1 MSGSEAGTYM
11 IIGNGDMASVLP
23 DRDDLTFF
31 ASGVSNSSE
40 TRESEFHREATLLR
54 SQDRE
59 RRLVYFSS
67 LCVFYSSGHYAKHKR
82 SMEQQV
88 CKNFPLHT
96 IIRIGN
102 ITWGKNPHTLINFMR
117 EQKRLGQILDV
128 QDAYRYVLDRDE
140 FLHWISMIPDFNCEM
155 NIPGRRLTVNQIVRE
170 YVYGKNPS

>member
-1 MSGSEAGTYM
+1 M
-11 IIGNGDMASVLP
+11 IIGHGDIASVLT
-23 DRDDLTFF
+23 DRDDLIYF
-31 ASGVSNSSE
+31 ASGVSNSME
-40 TRESEFHREATLLR
+40 TQESEFLREATLLR
-54 SQDRE
+54 SQDRGT
-59 RRLVYFSS
+59 RLVYFSS

-117 EQKRLGQILDV
+117 EQKRLGRILDV
-128 QDAYRYVLDRDE
+128 QDTYRYVLNRDE
-140 FLHWISMIPDFNCEM
+140 FLHWVSMIPDFNCEM
-155 NIPGRRLTVNQIVRE
+155 NIPGRRLTVNQIVKE